1 MVNKVEGMN
10 LQHDFQKKNN
20 KPGSK
25 AVGPQ
30 EAKAV
35 REGKQVVRVED

>member
-1 MVNKVEGMN
+1 MNKQEGMDI
-10 LQHDFQKKNN
+10 QHAFKTKNN

-30 EAKAV
+30 EAKAI
-35 REGKQVVRVED
+35 RTGKQIVKSHD